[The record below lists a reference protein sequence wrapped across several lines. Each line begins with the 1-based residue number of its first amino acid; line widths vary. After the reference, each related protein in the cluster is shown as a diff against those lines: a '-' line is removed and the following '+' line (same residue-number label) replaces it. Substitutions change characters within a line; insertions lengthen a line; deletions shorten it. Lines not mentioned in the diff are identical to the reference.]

1 MIACQAIPR
10 RHGIETVGMA
20 LVNSRAMSFPIL
32 NQLILDIRPDT
43 PPGFD
48 NYLPGSNA
56 EALAAVREHAGGL
69 TREPVLYL
77 WGEAGCGKSHLLQA
91 WCAATGA
98 VLHAPLP
105 EPPLA
110 WIAVDAVDRL
120 DAEDQIRLFSLINA
134 AREGDGRVLVTGP
147 LPPAQL
153 AIRPDLA
160 TRLAQ
165 GLVFRLH
172 LLSDA
177 DKHAALSV
185 RAEARGLRLPDEVLR
200 YLLTHCRRDLPHL
213 LSLVDQLDACSL
225 SRKRPVSLPMLKEIL
240 QLSLLP

>member
-1 MIACQAIPR
+1 MR
-10 RHGIETVGMA
+10 RSLSSCAATCFGYQRHRAEIGSMA

-48 NYLPGSNA
+48 NYLPGPNA
-56 EALAAVREHAGGL
+56 EALAAVREHAAGL
-69 TREPVLYL
+69 TPEPVLYL
-77 WGEAGCGKSHLLQA
+77 WGEAGTGKSHLLQA
-91 WCAATGA
+91 WCHAPGA
-98 VLHAPLP
+98 ILFSPLP

-110 WIAVDAVDRL
+110 RVAVDGVDHL

-134 AREGDGRVLVTGP
+134 AREGDGRVMVTGA

-153 AIRPDLA
+153 VTSPDLALRPDLA

-172 LLSDA
+172 GLS
-177 DKHAALSV
+177 
-185 RAEARGLRLPDEVLR
+185 
-200 YLLTHCRRDLPHL
+200 
-213 LSLVDQLDACSL
+213 
-225 SRKRPVSLPMLKEIL
+225 PVSLSMLKEI
-240 QLSLLP
+240 QQQSLAL